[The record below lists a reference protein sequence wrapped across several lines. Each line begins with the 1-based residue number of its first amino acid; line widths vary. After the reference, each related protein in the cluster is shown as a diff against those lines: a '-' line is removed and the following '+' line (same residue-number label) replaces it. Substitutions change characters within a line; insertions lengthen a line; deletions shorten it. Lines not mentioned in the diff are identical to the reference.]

1 MSKQELKPLQT
12 TSAQDHINKQVE
24 EAMQKNKFNMQKK
37 QFEEKIEEL
46 ANRAAEFYEKYG
58 EEDWRTSLLVN
69 FLDMSLQ
76 MQDIIEVV
84 QSFNIANEIIFGA
97 LGLMNTSLEMSNGF
111 MVDLATQQ
119 QSSFKRKMIY
129 RKALR
134 NNRKTVK
141 AMVSQMMVSIEMA
154 SLTAGMYEGLSVS
167 IASMMDKMNGKRA
180 KEKAKA
186 QKKAGEGGSASMG
199 NGRGLDLVKKK
210 ITEQG
215 GSVAPSAPAGGAAP
229 SAPAGGST
237 GIDDIL

>member
-84 QSFNIANEIIFGA
+84 QSFNIAN
-97 LGLMNTSLEMSNGF
+97 
-111 MVDLATQQ
+111 
-119 QSSFKRKMIY
+119 
-129 RKALR
+129 
-134 NNRKTVK
+134 
-141 AMVSQMMVSIEMA
+141 
-154 SLTAGMYEGLSVS
+154 
-167 IASMMDKMNGKRA
+167 
-180 KEKAKA
+180 
-186 QKKAGEGGSASMG
+186 
-199 NGRGLDLVKKK
+199 
-210 ITEQG
+210 
-215 GSVAPSAPAGGAAP
+215 
-229 SAPAGGST
+229 
-237 GIDDIL
+237 